1 MSADK
6 TKNLDYVKSITDIF
20 AKDEL
25 YSAYKKDLEKGK
37 SEAKLI
43 YRHNIKKL
51 DLQWVEVIED
61 CLVPLDTIVRNP
73 RKFIVIEEDIIDISL
88 AKSITT
94 ESVKHLAQHTNL
106 ISSVDKNGM
115 VLPNKILNT
124 SKEESY
130 EVYENRFIYT
140 LLQKLRDFVAK
151 RFDLIKKAY
160 LTSDEM
166 LEISVDSAFN
176 VGNRKMY
183 YKQNLITALPSK
195 ELIESG
201 ANLSNLERVAKMSRI
216 ISDFFGSPFAKQM
229 VSSAP
234 VRPPIQRTNVILK
247 NQDFKKALMLWQ
259 FIETYDKTGFDVQS
273 KDDISHLDPETKK
286 RFLDV
291 QYLNKLLYDA
301 ITSDKELAEGV
312 DIVIDNELMNLNSL
326 LQDKENTQAAVNE
339 ASDKN
344 KDDKGQGKDES
355 RQGKDESRQGEDGKG
370 QEKEDKPEEKEKKED
385 IEKADDTDDEDYP
398 SVAFDVP
405 EVINLY
411 QKNEEEQR
419 VKKTDIKRIT
429 LAVDRALL
437 QKKIEQAKANKELAD
452 KLRAKRKKIEA
463 KQKELAKKAKLDR
476 EKKKQR
482 EAMQKERAELRERQ
496 QALLAEKREERARLA
511 GLYAQKKA
519 ATEEEKRLY
528 RERVEEYK
536 RNEAQRLYEYD
547 RELQQKAAEE
557 KRKLWDEQKTE
568 LVAAARK
575 AMSEK
580 LCTEENKAN
589 LIMRL
594 KTESYKK
601 ALYKEYK
608 KQLVSEKEDI
618 LSETARKIEAIEAV
632 LEELNGSY
640 GKGKKKQ

>member
-1 MSADK
+1 MSIDK

-61 CLVPLDTIVRNP
+61 CLVSLDTIVRNP

-130 EVYENRFIYT
+130 EVYENRFIFT

-201 ANLSNLERVAKMSRI
+201 TNLSNLERVAKISRI

-326 LQDKENTQAAVNE
+326 LQDKESTEAAVNE
-339 ASDKN
+339 SDK
-344 KDDKGQGKDES
+344 KQDDKGQGKD
-355 RQGKDESRQGEDGKG
+355 DSRQGEDGKG
-370 QEKEDKPEEKEKKED
+370 QDKEDKQEEKEKKED

-482 EAMQKERAELRERQ
+482 EALQKERAELRERQ
-496 QALLAEKREERARLA
+496 LALLAEKREERARLA
-511 GLYAQKKA
+511 GLNAQKKA
-519 ATEEEKRLY
+519 AQEEEKRLY
-528 RERVEEYK
+528 RERVEEFK

-557 KRKLWDEQKTE
+557 KRKLWEEQKTE

-575 AMSEK
+575 AIAEK
-580 LCTEENKAN
+580 LYAEENKAN
-589 LIMRL
+589 PIMRL

-601 ALYKEYK
+601 TLYKEYE
-608 KQLVSEKEDI
+608 KQLASDKEDI

-632 LEELNGSY
+632 LEELNGYY
-640 GKGKKKQ
+640 GKGKNKQ

>member
-355 RQGKDESRQGEDGKG
+355 RQGEDGKG